1 MMEPFEQLPSLKELS
16 ISCFYRIEVIGPEF
30 CSNDSSHVS
39 FRSLEILKFK
49 EMSAWKEWC
58 NFEGE
63 GLPCLKELS
72 IRRCPGLRR
81 SLP

>member
-39 FRSLEILKFK
+39 FRSLEILKF
-49 EMSAWKEWC
+49 
-58 NFEGE
+58 EGE